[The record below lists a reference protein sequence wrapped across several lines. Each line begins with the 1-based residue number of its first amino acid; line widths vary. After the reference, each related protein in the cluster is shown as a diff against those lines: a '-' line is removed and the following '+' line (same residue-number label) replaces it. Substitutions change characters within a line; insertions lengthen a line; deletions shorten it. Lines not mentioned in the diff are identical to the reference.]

1 MGAGQAE
8 RRHGCGFLCHR
19 HSRLRRRL
27 GLPIAASVVLA
38 PGALLD
44 AILKAPVATLPTRYE
59 SRAQCAANT
68 ARALQYNNDFD
79 FPSLLA
85 ECRSGVAPA
94 AQRTDA
100 LVVLPADARRG

>member
-1 MGAGQAE
+1 MGAG
-8 RRHGCGFLCHR
+8 FFV
-19 HSRLRRRL
+19 
-27 GLPIAASVVLA
+27 I
-38 PGALLD
+38 
-44 AILKAPVATLPTRYE
+44 AILGCADGSGACTPVATLPTRYE
-59 SRAQCAANT
+59 SRAQCAANS

-94 AQRTDA
+94 AQRIDA